1 MKITLKNFRCYEN
14 YTLDFGEKGLT
25 LISGSSGAGKSS
37 ILLAI
42 YFALFGIGTKLTMY
56 GKTSCSVILEFDDI
70 IITRTKKPNRLVV
83 EDSKEK
89 YEDDSAQSIINKK
102 FGETFDTTGYISQN
116 AMNSFILMSPI
127 EKLGFLE
134 KFAFQ
139 DTDLLQIKIRC
150 KNVINDRYE
159 TLLKCTSQLEM
170 TYEMIKEFKEPEYV
184 EFPLKNGTKEIPIK
198 NREIAKKNLITK
210 HKNVNTLISKCM
222 KKTHILNTE
231 LHSLELL
238 ETKIQNKKDII
249 DCVKCKLD
257 LCLTE
262 LEKYE
267 TLDSIS
273 IEKYE
278 KQLSF
283 ILTNKELMSLQIR
296 FEEEQKRLKFMK
308 DEEMFNLQS
317 KIKIIEQELW
327 VEYTEEECVSTISE
341 QKQTIKD
348 IQKIKELKNECNRF
362 LVDENELLLSN
373 KELERLKNEL
383 DIKKKL
389 QDNLELQKSV
399 FQCPSCNKNLK
410 FMSNKL
416 YIHEQVII
424 GIEEHSNL
432 SENISKLKKNILSL
446 ENNIIDKNNKRD
458 RYKEIESNIFNITSQ
473 YLDSDTTQLPELIE
487 LEKDLTY
494 IKKYISDQ
502 QNLDKQLKHLKD
514 LKKSI
519 ENNQKYSDSI
529 ESFETIVQKQKRN
542 IDFLTQKI
550 SSLEISDLNYEE
562 EEIIRNKINTE
573 KEKSSKIQTIKH
585 NIKQLEKEKQE
596 AVKQIEEFNENYKKE
611 FSIGFREINKVK
623 LELSYNKKEYEEL
636 EKDKIEIEKDIENI
650 KKYDEY
656 QQKLE
661 YYKTWTDKLK
671 ILQKEENK
679 YRREYGAATLLKEK
693 ILEAESIAMINV
705 ISSINTHSQ
714 VYLDCFFQDNPISV
728 KLVTFRDT
736 KKGNKK
742 PQINLEIEYKGM
754 ECDLTSLSG
763 GEISR
768 VILAYTLA
776 LGEMFNTPIM
786 LLDECTSSLDQE
798 LTNQVME
805 GIRDNFNGKLVLII
819 AHQVIKGSYDK
830 VIEI

>member
-37 ILLAI
+37 ILLGI

-56 GKTSCSVILEFDDI
+56 GKTSCSVMLEFDDI
-70 IITRTKKPNRLVV
+70 IITRTKKPKRLIV
-83 EDSKEK
+83 EDEKVK
-89 YEDDSAQSIINKK
+89 YEDDAAQSIINKK

-139 DTDLLQIKIRC
+139 DTDLLQIKIRS

-170 TYEMIKEFKEPEYV
+170 TCEMIKELKEPEYM

-198 NREIAKKNLITK
+198 NREIAKKNIITK
-210 HKNVNTLISKCM
+210 NKNINTLISKCI
-222 KKTHILNTE
+222 KKTKILNTE

-238 ETKIQNKKDII
+238 ETKIQNKKDFI
-249 DCVKCKLD
+249 DSVKGKLD

-267 TLDSIS
+267 LVDSIS

-283 ILTNKELMSLQIR
+283 ILTNKELMLLRIR
-296 FEEEQKRLKFMK
+296 FAEEQKRLNFMK

-317 KIKIIEQELW
+317 KIKILQQELW
-327 VEYTEEECVSTISE
+327 IEYTEEECVSTISE

-348 IQKIKELKNECNRF
+348 IQKIKELKNESNRF

-373 KELERLKNEL
+373 KELEKLKNEL
-383 DIKKKL
+383 DTKKKL

-424 GIEEHSNL
+424 GIEEYSTL
-432 SENISKLKKNILSL
+432 SENISRLKKNILCL
-446 ENNIIDKNNKRD
+446 ENNIIDKKNKLD
-458 RYKEIESNIFNITSQ
+458 RYKEIQKNISDITSQ
-473 YLDSDTTQLPELIE
+473 YLDSDNTQLPELIE

-494 IKKYISDQ
+494 MKKYTTEQ

-519 ENNQKYSDSI
+519 ENNQKYSHSI
-529 ESFETIVQKQKRN
+529 ESFETIVHKQKQS

-550 SSLEISDLNYEE
+550 SSLDISDLNCEE

-573 KEKSSKIQTIKH
+573 KEKSSKIQAIKH
-585 NIKQLEKEKQE
+585 TIKQLEKEKQE
-596 AVKQIEEFNENYKKE
+596 SEKHIQEFNENYKKE
-611 FSIGFREINKVK
+611 FPIGFREINKVK
-623 LELSYNKKEYEEL
+623 VELSDNKKESEEL

-650 KKYDEY
+650 KKYEEY

-679 YRREYGAATLLKEK
+679 YRKEYGAATLLKEK
-693 ILEAESIAMINV
+693 ILEAESIAIINV